1 MPVNILNRSG
11 PLSFKSETNN
21 SENLSINSLLSAVY
35 NPGSNNFSISQSY
48 YQLENRI
55 GNSNADS
62 STINITKPVGVG
74 FINKDNRRPIK
85 FSEFYLPGCGSNNS

>member
-21 SENLSINSLLSAVY
+21 NENLSINSLLSNVY

-48 YQLENRI
+48 YQLENII
-55 GNSNADS
+55 GNSNSD
-62 STINITKPVGVG
+62 
-74 FINKDNRRPIK
+74 
-85 FSEFYLPGCGSNNS
+85 